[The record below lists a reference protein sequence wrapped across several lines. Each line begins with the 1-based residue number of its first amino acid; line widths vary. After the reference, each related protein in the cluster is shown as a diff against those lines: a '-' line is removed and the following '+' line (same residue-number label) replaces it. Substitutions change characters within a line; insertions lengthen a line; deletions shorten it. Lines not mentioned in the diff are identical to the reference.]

1 MKQLLRNLVNIT
13 IGATLLIS
21 AGCATFQSYSYEQK
35 QQNVALLSQVAC
47 SATLATIQD
56 VDERVKLAN
65 NIYSVARAAYSL
77 TGGSIPTPEQLSQAI
92 ASFGGDAA
100 ALDRY
105 QGLIQSV
112 SAIYAVE
119 YNNLKDKSNGAKIAI
134 DTLKSIAYGAEQA
147 ASVYVT
153 K

>member
-1 MKQLLRNLVNIT
+1 MKLLLKNLVSLT
-13 IGATLLIS
+13 CGAALLTS
-21 AGCATFQSYSYEQK
+21 VGCATFQNSTYEQK

-56 VDERVKLAN
+56 SAERVKLAN
-65 NIYSVARAAYSL
+65 HIYSVSRAAYSL
-77 TGGSIPTPEQLSQAI
+77 TGGSIPTPEQLSATI

-105 QGLIQSV
+105 QGLIQSI
-112 SAIYAVE
+112 SAIYTVE
-119 YNNLKDKSNGAKIAI
+119 YNKLKDKSNGAKIAI

-147 ASVYVT
+147 ASVYVQ
-153 K
+153 